1 MLFAILAILSF
12 ALQNT
17 CCKEYGNRY
26 PNTVYAQAV
35 MIFVSLSVVAAIMAA
50 MGGAQPLTP
59 RGYLLA
65 LAFGVAFVVTLA
77 GMTIA
82 MNSGHMGITLL
93 IQNSSLLIPTVFGVL
108 VWHEKLTPV
117 KVLGIA
123 LILALLGLSA
133 GDGEAAAG
141 NVKNW
146 NRRRW
151 IIVTAVAFLGDGVLA
166 ILQGMMSRECATTSS
181 VNFTFWTSVFSV
193 AVSALLIAFYRLR
206 GQRLRMIGD
215 RRELA
220 VFSGLCAGIG
230 VGTAG
235 GNCFSILAPTRLSS
249 VVFFPLRQGGLV
261 LVMWVVGV
269 LLYREKVSR
278 RGLIMLA
285 VGLLGLVLLNL
296 G

>member
-26 PNTVYAQAV
+26 PNTVYAQSV

-108 VWHEKLTPV
+108 VWHEKLTPL

-133 GDGEAAAG
+133 GDGVAAG

-146 NRRRW
+146 NRKRW
-151 IIVTAVAFLGDGVLA
+151 ILVTAVAFLGDGVLS
-166 ILQGMMSRECATTSS
+166 ILQGMMARECATTSS
-181 VNFTFWTSVFSV
+181 VDFTFWTSVFSV
-193 AVSALLIAFYRLR
+193 AVCALLIAFYRLR
-206 GQRLRMIGD
+206 GQRERMIVD

-220 VFSGLCAGIG
+220 AFGGLCAGVG
-230 VGTAG
+230 LGTAG
-235 GNCFSILAPTRLSS
+235 GNCFSILAPTQLPG

-269 LLYREKVSR
+269 LLYREKINR
-278 RGLIMLA
+278 RGILMLA
-285 VGLLGLVLLNL
+285 VGLLGLVLLNI

>member
-108 VWHEKLTPV
+108 VWHERLTPV

-133 GDGEAAAG
+133 GDGDAMAG

-146 NRRRW
+146 NRKRW
-151 IIVTAVAFLGDGVLA
+151 IIVTMIAFLGDGVLS

-206 GQRLRMIGD
+206 RPQPGRIVS
-215 RRELA
+215 RRELTA
-220 VFSGLCAGIG
+220 FSGLCAGIG

-235 GNCFSILAPTRLSS
+235 GNCFSILAPTRLPG

-278 RGLIMLA
+278 RGLVMLA
-285 VGLLGLVLLNL
+285 VGLLGLVLLNI

>member
-108 VWHEKLTPV
+108 VWHERLTPV

-133 GDGEAAAG
+133 GDGDAMAG

-146 NRRRW
+146 NRKRW
-151 IIVTAVAFLGDGVLA
+151 IIVTMIAFLGDGVLS

-193 AVSALLIAFYRLR
+193 AVCALLIAFYRLR
-206 GQRLRMIGD
+206 RPQPGRIVSC
-215 RRELA
+215 RELTA
-220 VFSGLCAGIG
+220 FSGLCAGIG

-235 GNCFSILAPTRLSS
+235 GNCFSILAPTRLPG

-278 RGLIMLA
+278 RGLVMLA
-285 VGLLGLVLLNL
+285 VGLLGLVLLNI